1 MSYIQLVGLDL
12 DGTLLDDDRRLRSR
26 TANAL
31 RLAAESGMHVAVIS
45 GRNYLAVPDEI
56 RALPFIRYYV
66 LCNGAAIYDAQD
78 RRMIFCAEIPLDDTI
93 CIFRALK
100 EENAYYDCYISDGAW
115 TEQRC
120 YDQIDA
126 FVPVASHRAFLKASR
141 KPFPDLCAALLQRG
155 KPIWKVQAIYKST
168 EIRDRER
175 ERLQAAFPQYSLCT
189 AYTYNLEF
197 NMPQANKGDGLIQ
210 LARML
215 SLKPSQVMAF
225 GDGGND
231 ITMLQKAG
239 MGIAMGN
246 AAPEAK
252 AAAMYVGPANV
263 DDGVAK
269 VLEALVAEPDRLKVL
284 LHTAKPD
291 ETNHKGK
298 EI

>member
-1 MSYIQLVGLDL
+1 
-12 DGTLLDDDRRLRSR
+12 
-26 TANAL
+26 
-31 RLAAESGMHVAVIS
+31 
-45 GRNYLAVPDEI
+45 
-56 RALPFIRYYV
+56 
-66 LCNGAAIYDAQD
+66 
-78 RRMIFCAEIPLDDTI
+78 
-93 CIFRALK
+93 
-100 EENAYYDCYISDGAW
+100 
-115 TEQRC
+115 
-120 YDQIDA
+120 
-126 FVPVASHRAFLKASR
+126 
-141 KPFPDLCAALLQRG
+141 
-155 KPIWKVQAIYKST
+155 
-168 EIRDRER
+168 
-175 ERLQAAFPQYSLCT
+175 
-189 AYTYNLEF
+189 
-197 NMPQANKGDGLIQ
+197 MPQANKGDGLIQ